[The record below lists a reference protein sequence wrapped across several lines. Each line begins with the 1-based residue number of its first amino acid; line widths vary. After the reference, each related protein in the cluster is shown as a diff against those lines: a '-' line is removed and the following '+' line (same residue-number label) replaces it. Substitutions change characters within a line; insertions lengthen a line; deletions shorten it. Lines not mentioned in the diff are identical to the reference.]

1 MSDPTDGRANGSV
14 DVERAA
20 ELAVEAALAVGAEEA
35 DAWCE
40 DAVNRTVRVFG
51 GAVESVLEAGSRGVG
66 VRVFLGGRRGY
77 AYGSDLSEQGI
88 RDLARAATGAAG
100 VTDQD
105 EHAGIPADA
114 GAAQVGPL
122 ASGDVERWTMDR
134 RVELALAVE
143 RAARER
149 DPLVSNVE
157 DTVYSDSAGRIA
169 LANSAGFRGAYEESQ
184 CYAYAYAFAGEGDD
198 LMTGMAVG
206 VGRGPEE
213 LDPEA
218 IGHEAADR
226 AVSLHGARQPASRR
240 CPVVLDPYVA
250 ASFASVIGGTLS
262 ADAVQRGR
270 SLFAG
275 KQGEQIADR
284 RLRLVDDGLAPDGL
298 ATAPFDGEGIPQQRT
313 PLIEDGTLKEFL
325 FDTYTG
331 RRGGHPSTGN
341 GTRGSYRTPPSVGP
355 TNLLVEPGDASEAEL
370 LAAAGDGLYVM
381 SVSGLH
387 SGVNPISGT
396 FSVGATGRLIEG
408 GELGQPVREITIASD
423 LVSMLNAVGAVGAH
437 ARWVPFGGSVKVPA
451 LLITDM
457 TIGGA

>member
-1 MSDPTDGRANGSV
+1 MSTSPAGASDGI

-20 ELAVEAALAVGAEEA
+20 EIAVEAALAAGAEQA
-35 DAWCE
+35 DAWSE
-40 DAVNRTVRVFG
+40 DAVNRTVRVYG

-66 VRVFLGGRRGY
+66 VRVFMAGKRGY
-77 AYGSDLSEQGI
+77 AYGSDLSELGI
-88 RDLARAATGAAG
+88 RELSQAAAGAAA
-100 VTDQD
+100 VTDPD
-105 EHAGIPADA
+105 EYAGIPTDA
-114 GAAQVGPL
+114 AAAEVGPL
-122 ASGDVERWTMDR
+122 ASDDVNRWTMDR

-143 RAARER
+143 RAVRER
-149 DPLVSNVE
+149 SPLISNVE
-157 DTVYSDSAGRIA
+157 DTVYADSSGRIA
-169 LANSAGFRGAYEESQ
+169 LANSAGFRGSYEESQ

-206 VGRGPEE
+206 VARGPES

-218 IGHEAADR
+218 IGSEAADR

-313 PLIEDGTLKEFL
+313 PLIEDGTLRDYL

-331 RRGGHPSTGN
+331 RRGQHPSTGN

-355 TNLLVEPGDASEAEL
+355 TNLIVEPGDADEAEL
-370 LAAAGDGLYVM
+370 LAAAGEGFYVM

-396 FSVGATGRLIEG
+396 FSVGASGRLIHG
-408 GELGQPVREITIASD
+408 GELAEPVREVTIASD
-423 LVSMLNAVGAVGAH
+423 LVSMLNAVGAVGSE

>member
-1 MSDPTDGRANGSV
+1 MSDGANGV

-20 ELAVEAALAVGAEEA
+20 EFAVDAALATGAKEA

-40 DAVNRTVRVFG
+40 DAVNRTVRVYA

-66 VRVFLGGRRGY
+66 MRVFVDGRRGY
-77 AYGSDLSEQGI
+77 AYGSDLSERGL
-88 RDLARAATGAAG
+88 RDLAQAATGAAG
-100 VTDQD
+100 VTEPDAN
-105 EHAGIPADA
+105 AGIPADA
-114 GAAQVGPL
+114 GAADVGPL
-122 ASGDVERWTMDR
+122 ASDDVNRWTMDR
-134 RVELALAVE
+134 RVELAPAVE

-149 DPLVSNVE
+149 DPLISNVE
-157 DTVYSDSAGRIA
+157 DTVYADSAGRIA
-169 LANSAGFRGAYEESQ
+169 LANSAGFRGSYEESQ
-184 CYAYAYAFAGEGDD
+184 CYAYAYAFAGKGDD
-198 LMTGMAVG
+198 LMTGMGIG
-206 VGRGPEE
+206 VARGPES

-218 IGHEAADR
+218 IGNEAADR
-226 AVSLHGARQPASRR
+226 AISLYGARQPASRR

-250 ASFASVIGGTLS
+250 ASFVSVIGGTLS

-275 KQGEQIADR
+275 KQGERIADP
-284 RLRLVDDGLAPDGL
+284 RLRLVDDGLVPDGL

-313 PLIEDGTLKEFL
+313 ALIEDGMLRDFL

-331 RRGGHPSTGN
+331 RRGEHPSTGN

-370 LAAAGDGLYVM
+370 LGTAGDGFYVM

-396 FSVGATGRLIEG
+396 FSVGATGRLIHG
-408 GELGQPVREITIASD
+408 GELGEPVREVTIASD
-423 LVSMLNAVGAVGAH
+423 LVSMLNAVGAVGSE
-437 ARWVPFGGSVKVPA
+437 ARWVPLGGSVKVPA

-457 TIGGA
+457 TVGGA